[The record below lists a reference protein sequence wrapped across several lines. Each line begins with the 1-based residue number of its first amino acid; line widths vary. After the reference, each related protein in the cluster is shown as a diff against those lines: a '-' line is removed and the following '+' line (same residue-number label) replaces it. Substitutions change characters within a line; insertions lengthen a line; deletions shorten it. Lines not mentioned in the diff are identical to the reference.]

1 MYKKGIFARE
11 MNVGRE
17 IKKQY
22 IYTLCTYI
30 YTVRCSRTG
39 QTPPPSSIFTLKHT
53 CRSSGLYTFFF
64 NLNHPFMTY
73 FWSDLY
79 HHCEKLP
86 ITNILWKAYST
97 YKYVQMGLIFDKMF
111 ACKFI
116 NCLFQNFHTYAY
128 SSKIQLF

>member
-1 MYKKGIFARE
+1 MCIKRYFCSRDERRKGNKETIYLYI
-11 MNVGRE
+11 V
-17 IKKQY
+17 Y
-22 IYTLCTYI
+22 IYTLSGA
-30 YTVRCSRTG
+30 RG
-39 QTPPPSSIFTLKHT
+39 QDRPLPPLPSSHSSIHVDPRVFTL
-53 CRSSGLYTFFF
+53 FFY
-64 NLNHPFMTY
+64 LNHPFMTY

-116 NCLFQNFHTYAY
+116 NCLFQNFHTYTY